1 MSLEKP
7 LSCIFL
13 MQFSISVYSS
23 LTIKVLF
30 ISYTDL
36 FCLLEA
42 FLFCHTVKG
51 FSELIMIKRMAAE
64 IQLL

>member
-1 MSLEKP
+1 MFLEKP
-7 LSCIFL
+7 LFCIL
-13 MQFSISVYSS
+13 PMQFSISVYSS
-23 LTIKVLF
+23 LTVKVLF
-30 ISYTDL
+30 ISYAER

-51 FSELIMIKRMAAE
+51 LVILIKQMAE